1 MAQRQSSP
9 VLRYFHKLFEREELA
24 SLTDRQ
30 LLQRFAA
37 NRCEAAFTALVRR
50 HGPMVLGICGRVLK
64 DATDAEDAVQA
75 TFLVL
80 ARKGRGFGWQD
91 SIGNWLYGVAL
102 RVAGRMRSQRQRLK
116 DASAALKSTSAVDS

>member
-1 MAQRQSSP
+1 MAQRQHSP

-50 HGPMVLGICGRVLK
+50 HGPMVLGVCDRVLK

-102 RVAGRMRSQRQRLK
+102 RVASKMRAQRERRREVT
-116 DASAALKSTSAVDS
+116 DIV